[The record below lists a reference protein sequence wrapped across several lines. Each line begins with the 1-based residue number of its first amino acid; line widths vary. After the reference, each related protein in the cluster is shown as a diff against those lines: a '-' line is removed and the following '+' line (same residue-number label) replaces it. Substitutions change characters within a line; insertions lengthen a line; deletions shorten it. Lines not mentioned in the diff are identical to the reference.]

1 MSPTVPDLSDVVI
14 PTKTVVVQQA
24 IGERPKVAVEVFGL
38 NTEDLIYLVHKHGM
52 VFAAYF
58 LRNVKENVE
67 NKASA
72 RELLMAF
79 PSFSDDIV
87 ACGCKQREASEHV
100 ASFVIPIKIELLA
113 TVLDLTFPTGLKKSL
128 ENLLPLVLQLLIKFG
143 YMKLSEEELAKM
155 QEQVS

>member
-1 MSPTVPDLSDVVI
+1 MNLSDIAIQSKRVVI
-14 PTKTVVVQQA
+14 QQA
-24 IGERPKVAVEVFGL
+24 FGESSEVAIEVFGL
-38 NTEDLIYLVHKHGM
+38 NTEDLGYLVDKHSM
-52 VFAAYF
+52 IFAAYF
-58 LRNVKENVE
+58 LRNIKENVE

-128 ENLLPLVLQLLIKFG
+128 ENLLPLIFQLLIKSG
-143 YMKLSEEELAKM
+143 YMKLSEEELKKM

>member
-1 MSPTVPDLSDVVI
+1 MSLLDIAI
-14 PTKTVVVQQA
+14 PSKKVTIQQA
-24 IGERPKVAVEVFGL
+24 FGESSEVALEVFGL
-38 NTEDLIYLVHKHGM
+38 NTEDLTYLVQKHGM

-128 ENLLPLVLQLLIKFG
+128 ENLVPLVLQLLIKFG
-143 YMKLSEEELAKM
+143 YMKLSEDELKKM

>member
-1 MSPTVPDLSDVVI
+1 
-14 PTKTVVVQQA
+14 
-24 IGERPKVAVEVFGL
+24 
-38 NTEDLIYLVHKHGM
+38 M

-67 NKASA
+67 NRASA

-100 ASFVIPIKIELLA
+100 ANFVVPIKIELLA

-143 YMKLSEEELAKM
+143 YMRLSEEELKKM

>member
-1 MSPTVPDLSDVVI
+1 MNLSDIAIPSKRVVI
-14 PTKTVVVQQA
+14 QQA
-24 IGERPKVAVEVFGL
+24 FGESSEVALEVFGL
-38 NTEDLIYLVHKHGM
+38 NTEDLAYLVDKHGM
-52 VFAAYF
+52 IFAAYF
-58 LRNVKENVE
+58 LRNIKDNVE

-100 ASFVIPIKIELLA
+100 ASFVIPIKVELLA

-128 ENLLPLVLQLLIKFG
+128 ENLLPLIFQLLIKSG
-143 YMKLSEEELAKM
+143 YMKLSEEELKKM